1 MGEPTEP
8 MQDSLVEELDFEQE
22 LDYEHEA
29 TEHTV
34 GCVQYYLV
42 TPCVWILFDICSSQ
56 GSIHYH

>member
-34 GCVQYYLV
+34 G
-42 TPCVWILFDICSSQ
+42 
-56 GSIHYH
+56 